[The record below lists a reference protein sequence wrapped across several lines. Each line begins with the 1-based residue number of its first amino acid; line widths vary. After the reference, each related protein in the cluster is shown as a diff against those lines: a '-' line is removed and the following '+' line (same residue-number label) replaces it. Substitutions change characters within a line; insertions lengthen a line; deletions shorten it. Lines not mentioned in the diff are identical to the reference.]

1 MTVRERTAYWVQSHS
16 PEGNELLSPSIPP
29 SVLSDV
35 SYEALSETESSRSV
49 PPRMVLRYGG
59 GRPDVPIPFE
69 DSRAASRVRRDDS
82 TSTSSRTTS
91 PTLVPIS
98 TRQTSPYR
106 SRSGS
111 HGGSP
116 LARQPTPR
124 SPLAPEEIRILPSQ
138 PQPRSPTTT
147 ASSNQPRSRSL
158 PRTTDLPSAAPPLPG
173 PTSTPYSPTD
183 DPGAAQT
190 WHSYARGRSHQ
201 PRKQPPAIIYA
212 PSHTSSRPR
221 YAPPAMFHHPP
232 PIGPDGMVY
241 SHSAPVQGSSR
252 HQPSASIPTTMV
264 PPSRGLALLRE
275 EERRAGTW
283 SGGKR
288 ERPQLP
294 PLLSRS
300 PSSSSMN
307 SQGSGSTYYVL
318 PSAGQKV
325 HVIVSCL
332 TKSRTLLQVR
342 NAEHFFSLFLTGC
355 ESESFDRHHYVD
367 H

>member
-1 MTVRERTAYWVQSHS
+1 MTEYTTSSQALREHMTVRERTAYWVQSHS
-16 PEGNELLSPSIPP
+16 PEGSELLSPSIPP
-29 SVLSDV
+29 SILSDI
-35 SYEALSETESSRSV
+35 SYEAPSETESSRSV

-59 GRPDVPIPFE
+59 GRPDVPIPLE
-69 DSRAASRVRRDDS
+69 DTRTASRHRRNDS

-106 SRSGS
+106 ARSGS

-116 LARQPTPR
+116 LARQPPPR
-124 SPLAPEEIRILPSQ
+124 SPLGPEEIRVLPS
-138 PQPRSPTTT
+138 QPRSPTT
-147 ASSNQPRSRSL
+147 SSNQPRSQSL
-158 PRTTDLPSAAPPLPG
+158 PRTTGLPSAVPPLPG
-173 PTSTPYSPTD
+173 PIHTPYSPVD

-190 WHSYARGRSHQ
+190 WHPYVRGRSHQ
-201 PRKQPPAIIYA
+201 PRKHPPAIIYA

-232 PIGPDGMVY
+232 LVGPDGMVY
-241 SHSAPVQGSSR
+241 SHSAPVPGSSR
-252 HQPSASIPTTMV
+252 HQHSASIPTTMV
-264 PPSRGLALLRE
+264 PPSHSLALLRE
-275 EERRAGTW
+275 EEQRAGTW
-283 SGGKR
+283 NRHKR

-300 PSSSSMN
+300 SSSSSIN

-332 TKSRTLLQVR
+332 AIQ
-342 NAEHFFSLFLTGC
+342 
-355 ESESFDRHHYVD
+355 
-367 H
+367 